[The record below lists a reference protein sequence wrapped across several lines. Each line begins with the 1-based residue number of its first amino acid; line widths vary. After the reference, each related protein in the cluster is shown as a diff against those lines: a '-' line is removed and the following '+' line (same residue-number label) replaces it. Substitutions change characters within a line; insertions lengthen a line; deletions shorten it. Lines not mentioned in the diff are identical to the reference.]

1 MRLTGT
7 LCAKSI
13 TVLAALGS
21 YPAFGQPQRLFPTPA
36 VNDAQ
41 YSASAKLDG
50 VNPIILKAEVRLDR
64 AGFSPGAID
73 GKLDDNVR
81 NAIAAFQ
88 QANGLEPTGNL
99 DQTTWDRLTQASGD
113 PVLVEYR
120 ITEQDVAG
128 PFTATIPQ
136 QLHAMASLK
145 RLSYRSA
152 TELLAAKFHTT
163 QALLRRLNEDQRL
176 DRAGNA
182 IRVPNVDHP
191 RPSGEVTRIEV
202 DKTAKGMRALD
213 QDGKLIAFYPASIGS
228 QEKPAPTGE
237 YHVRN
242 IVRNPTYH
250 YDPRFHFHGVKVNHK
265 LTIAAGPNNP
275 VGLVW
280 IDLTKDSYGIHG
292 TPDPARIGKTHSHGC
307 IRLTNWDAL
316 DLAGR
321 VRKGTPVD
329 FFGEPSVALSRAK

>member
-7 LCAKSI
+7 FCAI
-13 TVLAALGS
+13 LALGS
-21 YPAFGQPQRLFPTPA
+21 YSAFGQPQKLFPTPA

-50 VNPIILKAEVRLDR
+50 VNPIILKAEVLLDR

-73 GKLDDNVR
+73 GKFDDNLR

-88 QANGLEPTGNL
+88 QANSLEPTGNL
-99 DQTTWDRLTQASGD
+99 DQTTWDRLTQSSSD

-128 PFTATIPQ
+128 PFSATIPQ
-136 QLHAMASLK
+136 QLQAMASLK
-145 RLSYRSA
+145 RLAYRGP
-152 TELLAAKFHTT
+152 TELLAAKFHAT

-176 DRAGNA
+176 DRAGSA

-191 RPSGEVTRIEV
+191 RPPGEVTRIEV
-202 DKTAKGMRALD
+202 DKAAKGVRALN
-213 QDGKLIAFYPASIGS
+213 QEGKLIAFYPASIGS
-228 QEKPAPTGE
+228 EEKPAPTGE
-237 YHVRN
+237 YSVRN

-316 DLAGR
+316 DLASR

-329 FFGEPSVALSRAK
+329 FFGDPSVTLTRAK